1 MCVIIHKPAGISFD
15 DKKLAAACNRNSD
28 GYGFA
33 IFDRGKI
40 EIRKYL
46 KPGGNSPDEVN
57 SIMEQCKD
65 QELFLHLRYK
75 TVGDKNTDNCHP
87 FPVCEV
93 DGVNYYLMH
102 NGTMN
107 EFDKKDG
114 RTDSYHYGQDVV
126 APLVQGW
133 VTDTPLE
140 DPFVKKVLAKF
151 AGSANKIAIFDNKG
165 NSHIVNR
172 DAGSELGGCWVSNTY
187 SFDEPK
193 VYTYGRWKDED
204 DAWDRPYGGYG
215 AYRHSHNTSGDGQSA
230 VPFRNASSATGTDT
244 KSGGT
249 STKTNLP
256 SASLA
261 RAPATTST
269 NAIHLKP
276 AKDIKPVARLSFCDV
291 SGMKDLEEITH
302 LGAKDI
308 DELVSHYPKHAV
320 LLILDLIKEL
330 YDEEAYGS
338 DEYVAET
345 TKETEEVG

>member
-151 AGSANKIAIFDNKG
+151 AGSANKIAIFDNRG

-172 DAGSELGGCWVSNTY
+172 EAGSEFDGCWVSNTY

-204 DAWDRPYGGYG
+204 DVWDRPYGGYG
-215 AYRHSHNTSGDGQSA
+215 AYRHSHNTSGGGQSD
-230 VPFRNASSATGTDT
+230 VPFRSGSNATGT
-244 KSGGT
+244 GT
-249 STKTNLP
+249 SGTTKVGSTAKTQLP
-256 SASLA
+256 V
-261 RAPATTST
+261 PVQPST
-269 NAIHLKP
+269 NPNVINLKP
-276 AKDIKPVARLSFCDV
+276 AKDIKPVDRLSFCDV

-308 DELVSHYPKHAV
+308 KELVTEYPDHAV
-320 LLILDLIKEL
+320 LLILDLVKAYYEEEL
-330 YDEEAYGS
+330 YGAADFVEEAS
-338 DEYVAET
+338 Q
-345 TKETEEVG
+345 ETEEVG